1 MQVNKGIFQLPVK
14 VIARALHNSEEPLTT
29 TNTQKEPK
37 SNTWIIWGFS
47 ESNRFPET
55 PNEAMETCFEDIE
68 RKANKPPVLSHS
80 TTRAK
85 GLNPAIIHTCNEEL
99 FGESTA
105 VKGGDFLLQD
115 HNKYPE
121 NTEKEH
127 GL

>member
-1 MQVNKGIFQLPVK
+1 
-14 VIARALHNSEEPLTT
+14 
-29 TNTQKEPK
+29 
-37 SNTWIIWGFS
+37 
-47 ESNRFPET
+47 
-55 PNEAMETCFEDIE
+55 METCFKDLE
-68 RKANKPPVLSHS
+68 RKANKPPVLSHF

-85 GLNPAIIHTCNEEL
+85 GPNPAIIHTCNEEF